1 MGHWVALVQAWH
13 NFRMVELL
21 FVAWWTYEAWE
32 GFKVCRRLASFV
44 RAVVD
49 IIRSPERFL
58 QAILQGFFQA
68 LFEPLISSAAKWL
81 RFISIFAAGFGI
93 ACLLCCRPCSRR
105 LAA

>member
-13 NFRMVELL
+13 NFRIVELL

-44 RAVVD
+44 RVVVN
-49 IIRSPERFL
+49 IIRSPERF
-58 QAILQGFFQA
+58 LQGFFQA